1 MRLVI
6 TRLELDKFVSNML
19 NMSGHSGV
27 MSAPHTT
34 QDMTV
39 HQMDLVC
46 LLGYVLG
53 FYECAM
59 CWVSM
64 NIKISE
70 YSDSSCSVNFNLQL
84 VFSGTNES
92 PCIHF
97 PPLQTLEALHTPHT
111 AATCRESL
119 CR

>member
-70 YSDSSCSVNFNLQL
+70 YWAMCWVSMTGYVLCV
-84 VFSGTNES
+84 G
-92 PCIHF
+92 F
-97 PPLQTLEALHTPHT
+97 P
-111 AATCRESL
+111 
-119 CR
+119 